1 MCQTLLGHSLPV
13 KKLRAG
19 PPAAGYDIITTLYA
33 PHPTVQLISSN
44 SAVMKSARHQ
54 VGLFSS
60 ILVRGQ
66 GGEPAQGLDK
76 RRGSLAKFRPM
87 WPKEPRSHERRR
99 SPSAAESLMALS
111 GWLPSF
117 TY

>member
-60 ILVRGQ
+60 ILVRGREGSQ
-66 GGEPAQGLDK
+66 RRALTREEAPWPSSGPCGL
-76 RRGSLAKFRPM
+76 RSLAVM
-87 WPKEPRSHERRR
+87 NGGVPRLQLN
-99 SPSAAESLMALS
+99 P
-111 GWLPSF
+111 
-117 TY
+117 